1 MRWDVC
7 IYALE
12 CCYLLVCHPSFP
24 SADHLCGQVCYFSA
38 TVHRRMQTRIE
49 RLCMRQHAKDQCR
62 HVNRSSGVLYLCCSC
77 DKMDRLLFF
86 LLSLCFLARVVTGQV
101 LLSLFLFLSFCRYLK
116 ELRSVSSSL
125 FHIFSLHIFF
135 NSISLHLYINII
147 FDGGIRRATPHSEPY
162 LCMLAVSQR
171 YASLILVIELRGD
184 KLTHIHF
191 CVKVFATRSNL

>member
-1 MRWDVC
+1 MHMRWDVC

-86 LLSLCFLARVVTGQV
+86 LLSLCFLARVGNRSSSS
-101 LLSLFLFLSFCRYLK
+101 LSLSFSFFLSLFKGAAFRLFFSFPHFLFAYFLQQHLASFVYKHNLRWWHQTSNSTQWTVSLHA
-116 ELRSVSSSL
+116 RSV
-125 FHIFSLHIFF
+125 
-135 NSISLHLYINII
+135 
-147 FDGGIRRATPHSEPY
+147 PKVCVPY
-162 LCMLAVSQR
+162 
-171 YASLILVIELRGD
+171 
-184 KLTHIHF
+184 
-191 CVKVFATRSNL
+191 TRNRTTWR

>member
-1 MRWDVC
+1 MTFLCRDLANSFVTYRLFCQTRLVIFFPATSRQCPLVYEPLLCVKGSKGRVLYMHMRWDVC

-86 LLSLCFLARVVTGQV
+86 PSFPLLF
-101 LLSLFLFLSFCRYLK
+101 
-116 ELRSVSSSL
+116 SS
-125 FHIFSLHIFF
+125 
-135 NSISLHLYINII
+135 
-147 FDGGIRRATPHSEPY
+147 RR
-162 LCMLAVSQR
+162 
-171 YASLILVIELRGD
+171 
-184 KLTHIHF
+184 
-191 CVKVFATRSNL
+191 

>member
-1 MRWDVC
+1 MGRSAISLRRC
-7 IYALE
+7 IDA
-12 CCYLLVCHPSFP
+12 
-24 SADHLCGQVCYFSA
+24 
-38 TVHRRMQTRIE
+38 
-49 RLCMRQHAKDQCR
+49 CR
-62 HVNRSSGVLYLCCSC
+62 HVLSDYVCVNTQKINVGTWTAVVVYLYLCCSC